1 MRTDVKAAHTSST
14 KNTSAFQIA
23 EEIEPKLRNMDG
35 DDDADLQ
42 LVDDQL
48 EFSQQCLA
56 LYVFYGQGAL

>member
-1 MRTDVKAAHTSST
+1 
-14 KNTSAFQIA
+14 
-23 EEIEPKLRNMDG
+23 MDG